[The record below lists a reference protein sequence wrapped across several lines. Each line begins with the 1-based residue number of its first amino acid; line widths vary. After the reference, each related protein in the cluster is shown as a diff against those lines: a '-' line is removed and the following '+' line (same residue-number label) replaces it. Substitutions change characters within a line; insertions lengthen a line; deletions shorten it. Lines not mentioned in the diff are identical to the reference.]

1 MYSTCIGDS
10 KVQKVQLTVQGQL
23 LLHMTNSE
31 TLHEPTAP
39 THNTRSALA
48 MHMSGSSRVLRTI
61 VGLESL
67 LPSLFVAKYQV
78 NPLVKVCTD
87 VITLQR
93 LSAFPGEV
101 SGIYVNRHTQT
112 RSCSLPYIFTVDVQ
126 HAHIITYMFIS
137 HSY

>member
-10 KVQKVQLTVQGQL
+10 KVQKVQLTAQGQL

-39 THNTRSALA
+39 TYNTRSTLP

-67 LPSLFVAKYQV
+67 LPPLFVAKYQV

-87 VITLQR
+87 VIT
-93 LSAFPGEV
+93 F
-101 SGIYVNRHTQT
+101 
-112 RSCSLPYIFTVDVQ
+112 
-126 HAHIITYMFIS
+126 
-137 HSY
+137 